1 MNVDDRLSPR
11 AVSIEVPVP
20 KPIKV
25 NQLIRALHGVTPYRS
40 GRVVCFSC
48 GEVRECIAHG
58 LRRDQLS
65 RTQARQLGATA
76 RSRGRPIYE
85 NPYRLTYAD
94 AWRKGWHGA
103 SGGADRPLFQPGS
116 FGAELYDYLVRHD
129 QDEGLTAREITD
141 GLVERDSAAVNSG
154 LYHLYRRGLVR
165 RLLPLVTGQ
174 RRLPRR
180 YRAVPRP
187 PGVGE

>member
-1 MNVDDRLSPR
+1 M
-11 AVSIEVPVP
+11 
-20 KPIKV
+20 
-25 NQLIRALHGVTPYRS
+25 
-40 GRVVCFSC
+40 
-48 GEVRECIAHG
+48 
-58 LRRDQLS
+58 
-65 RTQARQLGATA
+65 
-76 RSRGRPIYE
+76 RG
-85 NPYRLTYAD
+85 
-94 AWRKGWHGA
+94 W
-103 SGGADRPLFQPGS
+103 

>member
-1 MNVDDRLSPR
+1 MGTRADRLSLL
-11 AVSIEVPVP
+11 A
-20 KPIKV
+20 
-25 NQLIRALHGVTPYRS
+25 
-40 GRVVCFSC
+40 
-48 GEVRECIAHG
+48 
-58 LRRDQLS
+58 
-65 RTQARQLGATA
+65 QARRLGATA
-76 RSRGRPIYE
+76 RRQGRPIYE

-154 LYHLYRRGLVR
+154 LYHLYRRDLVR